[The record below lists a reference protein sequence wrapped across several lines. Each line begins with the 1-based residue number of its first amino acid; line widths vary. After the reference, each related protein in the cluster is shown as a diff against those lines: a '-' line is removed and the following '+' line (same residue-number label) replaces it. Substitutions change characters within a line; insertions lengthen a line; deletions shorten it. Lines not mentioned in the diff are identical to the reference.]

1 MAVSEG
7 RYKNTKNSHTV
18 TLTNGYKQI
27 KNVKVQPWTRVNE
40 LKTKISKEFNINN
53 KLIRLFFCNTEML
66 DELTMLDYKVIDAKS
81 KLLFNIRT

>member
-7 RYKNTKNSHTV
+7 RYKITKNTHIV

-27 KNVKVQPWTRVNE
+27 KNVKIQPWTRVNE
-40 LKTKISKEFNINN
+40 LKTKVANELNLNS

-66 DELTMLDYKVIDAKS
+66 DELTMLDYKVIDTKS
-81 KLLFNIRT
+81 NIFF